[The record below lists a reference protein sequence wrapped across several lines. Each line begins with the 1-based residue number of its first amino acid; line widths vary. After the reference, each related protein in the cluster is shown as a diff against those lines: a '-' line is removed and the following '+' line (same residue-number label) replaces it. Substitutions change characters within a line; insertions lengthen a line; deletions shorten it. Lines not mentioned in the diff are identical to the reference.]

1 MSGPLLLDFRDKN
14 NKAKFHPQLL
24 CTALEVEGKSLPDL
38 LTSVASTEPVPGLT
52 TRSRTLYLGWQL
64 SRRRGSQQGSL
75 GTSKNEPNRNCQAG
89 LKDEA

>member
-1 MSGPLLLDFRDKN
+1 MLLDFRDKN
-14 NKAKFHPQLL
+14 NKAKFHPNCYVQPWRWR
-24 CTALEVEGKSLPDL
+24 ERVFV
-38 LTSVASTEPVPGLT
+38 TSVASTEPVPGLT
-52 TRSRTLYLGWQL
+52 TRSQTLHLGWQL